1 MNKKQD
7 TTTRIINAYHK
18 KKTLKTV
25 KDYLWLM
32 DFMGVESNGYID
44 ALIYADKHYP
54 SLSNIVAN
62 STIKLYKQF
71 NTGK

>member
-1 MNKKQD
+1 MVSKMKKQD
-7 TTTRIINAYHK
+7 MTTRIINAYHK

-54 SLSNIVAN
+54 SLSNTVAN
-62 STIKLYKQF
+62 LTLTLIRKAR
-71 NTGK
+71 

>member
-1 MNKKQD
+1 M
-7 TTTRIINAYHK
+7 TTRIINAYHK
-18 KKTLKTV
+18 KKTMKTV

-32 DFMGVESNGYID
+32 DFMGVESFEYID

-54 SLSNIVAN
+54 SLRDTATNL
-62 STIKLYKQF
+62 TFKLYKQF